1 MITGPGLLFVVSGPS
16 GAGKDTLVDALR
28 EQMPRLRYS
37 VSATTRAP
45 RPGEREGEHYFF
57 LSKEAFEARQAQ
69 AGFLEWREYNGNCY
83 GTPRDFVERT
93 LAAGYDLIMK
103 PEVNGALA
111 VKTAYPD
118 AVLIFLV
125 PDKFSQLRERL
136 LARRTETNE
145 EIARR
150 LEIAHQEMKFIRN
163 FDYLRDQRTRAAR
176 SRPPPTSPPSCRRN
190 DSESIASPTTRSR
203 ASNTPN
209 RKDNTVS
216 KTIFGDLDALLKHT
230 DSKFSLVNIV
240 TKRAR
245 QLNNWIRVQQ
255 LPRVGSSRVL
265 RKRAAGR

>member
-1 MITGPGLLFVVSGPS
+1 VITGPGLLFVVSGPS

-28 EQMPRLRYS
+28 ARMPRLRYS

-57 LSKEAFEARQAQ
+57 VTREAFEARQAQ
-69 AGFLEWREYNGNCY
+69 SGFLEWREYNGHLY
-83 GTPRDFVERT
+83 GTPRDFVEQT
-93 LAAGYDLIMK
+93 LATGYDLIMK

-111 VKTAYPD
+111 VKAAYPD

-163 FDYLRDQRTRAAR
+163 FDFLVINEQGRWEQATADLAAILQAER
-176 SRPPPTSPPSCRRN
+176 FRIHRYGD
-190 DSESIASPTTRSR
+190 DSLASFEQT
-203 ASNTPN
+203 
-209 RKDNTVS
+209 
-216 KTIFGDLDALLKHT
+216 
-230 DSKFSLVNIV
+230 
-240 TKRAR
+240 
-245 QLNNWIRVQQ
+245 
-255 LPRVGSSRVL
+255 
-265 RKRAAGR
+265 